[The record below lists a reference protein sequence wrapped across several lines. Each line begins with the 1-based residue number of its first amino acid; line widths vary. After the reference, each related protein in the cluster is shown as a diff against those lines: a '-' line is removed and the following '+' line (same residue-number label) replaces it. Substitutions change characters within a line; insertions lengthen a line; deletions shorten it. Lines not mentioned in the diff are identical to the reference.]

1 MARRRETGVER
12 NRRDGPLRLSKL
24 GTREIDPA
32 LPQVLAR
39 RTSEPLA
46 KGPREVHRVYA
57 SITRERVNTDGL
69 VVFVVQLLANGL
81 EPSGNRMG
89 TRSIELPRHASNELE
104 REPFDGDAR
113 GIVTNSELAANSF
126 RNRQSCYARRDRYRA
141 KDAACHTIT
150 RNPNRVCCDDQ
161 TFCAAQTVLVF
172 MHHSGRPKQTSLRA
186 QLVTRARDAFR

>member
-39 RTSEPLA
+39 RTSESLA
-46 KGPREVHRVYA
+46 KGPCEVHRVDP
-57 SITRERVNTDGL
+57 SIARERVDTDGFA
-69 VVFVVQLLANGL
+69 VFVVETLAYNL
-81 EPSGNRMG
+81 EPSGHCMRVG
-89 TRSIELPRHASNELE
+89 SIELPRHARNELE

-141 KDAACHTIT
+141 KDAACHTIA

-172 MHHSGRPKQTSLRA
+172 MHHSGRPKQTSLRT